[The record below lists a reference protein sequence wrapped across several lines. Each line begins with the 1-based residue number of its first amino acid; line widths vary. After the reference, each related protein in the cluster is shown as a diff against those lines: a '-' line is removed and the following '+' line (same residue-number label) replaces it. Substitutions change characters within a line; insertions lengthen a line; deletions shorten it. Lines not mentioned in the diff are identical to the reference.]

1 MKIAMTGVSGN
12 MGAEALS
19 QTLGLDF
26 VDEVRV
32 LITPKKKNN
41 GLARRLKKR
50 YGKRIYIVRGNLFE
64 SSACEEL
71 ICGADYV
78 INMAAVI
85 PPASDKSAQNSFQCN
100 QQGTI
105 CLTDAVAAAE
115 RQPKFIHISTV
126 ALYGNRTAAHPWGR
140 VGDPLLP
147 SAYDA
152 YAMHKLIA
160 ERYVLEKG
168 LGCWAVLRQ
177 TAMLHPKIIFSN
189 ISDGLLFHA
198 TLNGPLEWVTARD
211 SGYLIKRIIE
221 RDYRGEVADFWN
233 KIYDISGG
241 AANRRTGYDTF
252 ADGFSIMGGSPKSFF
267 RPCWCSTRNFH
278 GLWYAD
284 GGELDKLFGYRRDT
298 VADFWKAIG
307 KKYRVFKV
315 ARILPPALI
324 KLFVFRRLLRN
335 ENAPRRW
342 VKKND
347 EGRVIAFFGG
357 REQALALPKKWRD
370 FKITDRSAMG
380 ALEERPEEV
389 FKEKLL
395 SHGYDEEK
403 PVGKWSLDDM
413 NAAATF
419 RGGKCLSPQMSGS
432 PYGKLL
438 WQCCEGHTF
447 SAAPYTVLKG
457 GHWCPV
463 CQPQPW
469 NYDMLAKKMPFYAQV
484 WYDSHSREENYSYWF
499 DKDWN
504 TRCKNLSEEGDR

>member
-19 QTLGLDF
+19 QTLELDF
-26 VDEVRV
+26 VNEVRV
-32 LITPKKKNN
+32 LITPKKKHNR
-41 GLARRLKKR
+41 LVRRLKKR
-50 YGKRIYIVRGNLFE
+50 YGGRIYIVRGSLSE
-64 SSACEEL
+64 ASACEEL
-71 ICGADYV
+71 ILGTDYV

-85 PPASDKSAQNSFQCN
+85 PPASDKSAQNSYQCN
-100 QQGTI
+100 QLGTMR
-105 CLTDAVAAAE
+105 LTDAVAAAQ
-115 RQPKFIHISTV
+115 RQPKFIHVSTV

-147 SAYDA
+147 SVYDA

-160 ERYVLEKG
+160 ERYVLESG
-168 LGCWAVLRQ
+168 LACWAVLRQ
-177 TAMLHPKIIFSN
+177 TAMLHPDIIFSN

-221 RDYRGEVADFWN
+221 RDYRGEVAQFWN

-284 GGELDKLFGYRRDT
+284 GGELDKFFGYRRDT
-298 VADFWKAIG
+298 VKGFWKAIG
-307 KKYRVFKV
+307 KKYRVFRL

-324 KLFVFRRLLRN
+324 RLFVFKRLLRDK
-335 ENAPRRW
+335 NAPRRW
-342 VKKND
+342 MKEND
-347 EGRVIAFFGG
+347 EGRVNAFFGS
-357 REQALALPKKWRD
+357 REQALTLPKKWRD
-370 FKITDRSAMG
+370 FEIIDKSAMG
-380 ALEERPEEV
+380 ALEEHPEEV

-395 SHGYDEEK
+395 SHGYDEDK
-403 PVGKWSLDDM
+403 PVEKWSLEDM
-413 NAAATF
+413 NAAANF
-419 RGGKCLSPQMSGS
+419 RGGRCLSTQMVTS
-432 PYGKLL
+432 PYHKLL
-438 WQCCEGHTF
+438 WQCCEGHNF
-447 SAAPYTVLKG
+447 SATPYTVLKG
-457 GHWCPV
+457 GHWCPE
-463 CQPQPW
+463 CQPHPW
-469 NYDMLAKKMPFYAQV
+469 NYDKLAKKMPFYAQV

-499 DKDWN
+499 DKDWKS
-504 TRCKNLSEEGDR
+504 CYKNLSEESDQ